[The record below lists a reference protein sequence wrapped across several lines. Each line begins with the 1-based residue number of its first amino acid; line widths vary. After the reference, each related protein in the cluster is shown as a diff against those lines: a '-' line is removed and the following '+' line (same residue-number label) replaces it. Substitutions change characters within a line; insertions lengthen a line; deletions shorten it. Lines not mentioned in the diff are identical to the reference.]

1 MTQPLAEIIAT
12 EVRAEMA
19 RQRVSG
25 RQLARV
31 LELSQPQI
39 ADRLNGKIQIRPN
52 ELEKIADYFGVPVA
66 RFLTAPSTSDSAA

>member
-1 MTQPLAEIIAT
+1 MTQPLADVIAI
-12 EVRAEMA
+12 EVRAEMG

-31 LELSQPQI
+31 LELSQAQV

-52 ELEKIADYFGVPVA
+52 ELEKIAEFLRVPVA
-66 RFLTAPSTSDSAA
+66 RFLTAPSTEDSAA